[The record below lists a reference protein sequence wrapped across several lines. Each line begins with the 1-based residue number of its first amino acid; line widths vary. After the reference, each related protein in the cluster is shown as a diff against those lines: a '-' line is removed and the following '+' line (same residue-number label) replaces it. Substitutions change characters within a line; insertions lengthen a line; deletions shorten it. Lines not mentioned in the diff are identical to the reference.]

1 MLSARVDPTLSL
13 EYTHGSPYGRWDE
26 VSQVRPQSSY
36 FPKTTTKR
44 PQTSKPTARKREE
57 ALVQSN
63 NKKQIGENSGN
74 DIYLKYMASNAKGDK
89 YQRLKKET
97 MEKIVDKR
105 IYQAMTSS

>member
-74 DIYLKYMASNAKGDK
+74 DIYLKYMASNAKEDK
-89 YQRLKKET
+89 YQR
-97 MEKIVDKR
+97 
-105 IYQAMTSS
+105 